1 MKKKEFKNK
10 IFIIDIIKMSIDEI
24 QSRPAVFELVEKV
37 NLPALRII
45 RDNFEEVFKRMG
57 GKMKLFNEKTHEYEI
72 CADYSQAH
80 TIINELYN
88 SKKTTDKVKYHYTA
102 RVDYGRRFAPKS
114 LQGTAREIRH
124 AIAKDI
130 YIDLDFKNAH
140 PCIQERKC
148 MEMDF
153 KHEPLSHYIAN
164 RDEVLKE
171 RIGKEMKIKVWENPE
186 KTKGHY
192 DTIIAKKEDVKQGF
206 LTLLNGGSNRFQ
218 NDEFANLFEQRQK
231 EFVKEFCNYR
241 KYPDH
246 NKYVMRSK
254 NKTYNAEGSALNHY
268 FCDVEDKLLQHVENC
283 LQDRDIQ
290 YGTLC
295 FDGLQIYKDSINDV
309 QQVLADIEQSLH
321 TSFNYPFKLSVKPMD
336 EDVKLDGLTEK
347 PDLKVSDVDYALYI
361 LDKLKDDIKYHT
373 KLNQMYKWNSNVA
386 LWRPMKIE
394 NMISFIPDL
403 LVPHINTSPDPEQ
416 IQKEMSQIHSSSK
429 QKSILY
435 QLKNRIEMRDD
446 DDFIQKNFDVK
457 KGLIP
462 IKDNKTIDMR
472 TCEVRPRIRE
482 DYFTKT
488 TDRTFK
494 PNYNQAKVIEYYE
507 SILTKHLVSKDE
519 EPVIT
524 KIKPSREYRECFEQ
538 VIAYSMTGENN
549 LKKFVNL
556 IGNGDNGKSV
566 FIELH
571 QEVFNGFS
579 TQGNKRTFISQKS
592 QSNHDAEIMGLIN
605 SRFVSLTE
613 LKKKEAFN
621 EELIK
626 AISGGDTQKVRGCG
640 QKDTIE
646 VLFSC
651 VLWIATNE
659 LAKFENEQFKNRLLC
674 IYFANKFDKNPK
686 YVEELKEM
694 YDDFFTHLCL
704 SAQKYYEN
712 GRSITFCPE
721 IDDYTNKMKN
731 SQNSF
736 LNWMEKQDI
745 FEINEE
751 GEEMDRDF
759 IREDY
764 YQFCRSSEVSKI
776 ADFYIQFEKHLNVEP
791 SRKPNNGFR
800 YYKNICRL

>member
-1 MKKKEFKNK
+1 
-10 IFIIDIIKMSIDEI
+10 MSSIEI
-24 QSRPAVFELVEKV
+24 QSRPVVLELTEKV

-80 TIINELYN
+80 TLINELYN
-88 SKKTTDKVKYHYTA
+88 SKKDTFKVKYHYTA

-148 MEMDF
+148 MEMEF

-164 RDEVLKE
+164 RDVVLKE
-171 RIGKEMKIKVWENPE
+171 RIGKEMKVWVWENAE
-186 KTKGHY
+186 KTKGHH
-192 DTIIAKKEDVKQGF
+192 DTIIAKKDDVKQGF

-254 NKTYNAEGSALNHY
+254 HKTFNAEGSALNYY

-295 FDGLQIYKDSINDV
+295 FDGLQIYKDSIPNI
-309 QQVLADIEQSLH
+309 QEVLTEIEQSLN
-321 TSFNYPFKLSVKPMD
+321 TSFNYQFKLSVKPMD
-336 EDVKLDGLTEK
+336 EDVNLDGLTEK

-361 LDKLKDDIKYHT
+361 LEQLKDDIKFHT
-373 KLNQMYKWNSNVA
+373 KLNQMYKWSSKLA

-394 NMISFIPDL
+394 NMICFIPDI
-403 LVPHINTSPDPEQ
+403 LVPHINTSPDPEL
-416 IQKEMSQIHSSSK
+416 IQKEISQIHSSSR

-435 QLKNRIEMRDD
+435 QLKNQIEMREDD
-446 DDFIQKNFDVK
+446 SFIQANFDVK

-488 TDRTFK
+488 TDREFK
-494 PNYNQAKVIEYYE
+494 PNYNRDEVVEYYE
-507 SILTKHLVSKDE
+507 SILTNHL
-519 EPVIT
+519 T
-524 KIKPSREYRECFEQ
+524 KTKPSVEYRECFEQ

-571 QEVFNGFS
+571 QEIFNGFS

-674 IYFANKFDKNPK
+674 VDFANKFEKNPS
-686 YVEELKEM
+686 YVEKLKGM

-704 SAQKYYEN
+704 SAKKYYEN

-721 IDDYTNKMKN
+721 IEDYTNKMKN

-736 LNWMEKQDI
+736 LNWLASQDI
-745 FEINEE
+745 FEKNEE
-751 GEEMDRDF
+751 GEEIDRDL
-759 IREDY
+759 IREHY
-764 YQFCRSSEVSKI
+764 YQFCRDNEVSKI
-776 ADFYIQFEKHLNVEP
+776 TNFYKAFEEHFKVEP

-800 YYKNICRL
+800 YYENICRL

>member
-1 MKKKEFKNK
+1 
-10 IFIIDIIKMSIDEI
+10 MSTDEI
-24 QSRPAVFELVEKV
+24 QSRPVVLELTEKV

-57 GKMKLFNEKTHEYEI
+57 GKMKLFNEKTHEYEV
-72 CADYSQAH
+72 CADYAQAH

-88 SKKTTDKVKYHYTA
+88 SKKDTSKVKYHYTA

-140 PCIQERKC
+140 PCIQDRKC
-148 MEMDF
+148 MEMEF
-153 KHEPLSHYIAN
+153 KHEPLSHYISN

-171 RIGKEMKIKVWENPE
+171 RIGKEMKMWVWDDAT
-186 KTKGHY
+186 KTKGHHEK
-192 DTIIAKKEDVKQGF
+192 IVAKKDDVKQGF

-218 NDEFANLFEQRQK
+218 NDTFADQFEQRQK

-241 KYPDH
+241 KYADH

-254 NKTYNAEGSALNHY
+254 HKTYNADGSALNYY

-295 FDGLQIYKDSINDV
+295 FDGLQIYKDTVTDIKT
-309 QQVLADIEQSLH
+309 VLTEIEQSLN

-336 EDVKLDGLTEK
+336 EDVNLDGLTEK
-347 PDLKVSDVDYALYI
+347 PDLKVSDVDYAIYI
-361 LDKLKDDIKYHT
+361 LDKLKDDIKFHT
-373 KLNQMYKWNSNVA
+373 KLNQMYKWSSSLA
-386 LWRPMKIE
+386 LWRPMKID
-394 NMISFIPDL
+394 NMISFIPDIL
-403 LVPHINTSPDPEQ
+403 IPHINTSPDPDQ
-416 IQKEMSQIHSSSK
+416 VQKEMSQIHSSSK

-435 QLKNRIEMRDD
+435 QLKNRIELREDD
-446 DDFIQKNFDVK
+446 EFIQNNFDVK

-472 TCEVRPRIRE
+472 TCDVRQRVRE

-488 TDRTFK
+488 TDREFK
-494 PNYNQAKVIEYYE
+494 PNYKREEVVKYYE
-507 SILTKHLVSKDE
+507 SILTNHL
-519 EPVIT
+519 T
-524 KIKPSREYRECFEQ
+524 KTKPSQEYRECFEQ

-571 QEVFNGFS
+571 QEIFNGFS

-626 AISGGDTQKVRGCG
+626 AISGGDTQNVRGCG
-640 QKDTIE
+640 SKDTIK

-674 IYFANKFDKNPK
+674 VDFANKFEKNPK
-686 YVEELKEM
+686 YVEALKEM

-704 SAQKYYEN
+704 SAKRYYEN

-721 IDDYTNKMKN
+721 IEDYTNKMKN

-736 LNWMEKQDI
+736 LNWLTSQDV
-745 FEINEE
+745 FENNEDGDE
-751 GEEMDRDF
+751 IDRDL
-759 IREDY
+759 IREHY
-764 YQFCRSSEVSKI
+764 SQFCRDNEVAKI
-776 ADFYIQFEKHLNVEP
+776 TNFYKAFEEHFKVEP
-791 SRKPNNGFR
+791 LRKPNNGFR

>member
-1 MKKKEFKNK
+1 
-10 IFIIDIIKMSIDEI
+10 MSSVEI
-24 QSRPAVFELVEKV
+24 QSRPVVLELTEKV

-57 GKMKLFNEKTHEYEI
+57 GKMKLFNEKTHEYEV

-88 SKKTTDKVKYHYTA
+88 SKKDTNKVKYHYTA

-164 RDEVLKE
+164 RDVVLKE
-171 RIGKEMKIKVWENPE
+171 RIGKEMKMWVWEDAE
-186 KTKGHY
+186 KTKGHHN
-192 DTIIAKKEDVKQGF
+192 TIIAKKDDVKQGF

-241 KYPDH
+241 QYPDH
-246 NKYVMRSK
+246 NKYVHRSK
-254 NKTYNAEGSALNHY
+254 NKTFNADGSALNYY

-283 LQDRDIQ
+283 LQDRDIK

-295 FDGLQIYKDSINDV
+295 FDGLQIYESSLRGNYNIQD
-309 QQVLADIEQSLH
+309 VLADIEESLN

-336 EDVKLDGLTEK
+336 EDVSLVGLVEK
-347 PDLKVSDVDYALYI
+347 PDLKVSDVDYAIYI
-361 LDKLKDDIKYHT
+361 LDKLKDDIKFHT
-373 KLNQMYKWNSNVA
+373 KLNQMYKWSSSLA
-386 LWRPMKIE
+386 LWRPIKIE

-403 LVPHINTSPDPEQ
+403 LVPHINTSPDPDQ
-416 IQKEMSQIHSSSK
+416 VQKELSQIHSSSR

-435 QLKNRIEMRDD
+435 QLKNRIEMRED

-472 TCEVRPRIRE
+472 TCEVRPRVRE

-488 TDRTFK
+488 TDRVFK
-494 PNYNQAKVIEYYE
+494 PNYNKAKVIEYYE
-507 SILTKHLVSKDE
+507 SILTQHLIKTVENDE
-519 EPVIT
+519 KVII
-524 KIKPSREYRECFEQ
+524 KNKPSVEYRECFEQ

-571 QEVFNGFS
+571 QEIFTGFS

-613 LKKKEAFN
+613 LKKREAFN

-674 IYFANKFDKNPK
+674 VDFANKFEKNTK

-704 SAQKYYEN
+704 SAQKYYDN
-712 GRSITFCPE
+712 KRSITFCPE
-721 IDDYTNKMKN
+721 IEDYTNKMKD

-736 LNWMEKQDI
+736 LNWINQQDV
-745 FEINEE
+745 FEHKMDNET
-751 GEEMDRDF
+751 GEELNREELRD
-759 IREDY
+759 DY
-764 YQFCRSSEVSKI
+764 SRYCKDNDVTKF
-776 ADFYIQFEKHLNVEP
+776 ANFYKLFETHFNVEVKQKHTGNC
-791 SRKPNNGFR
+791 SYR
-800 YYKNICRL
+800 YYPTIYKL

>member
-1 MKKKEFKNK
+1 
-10 IFIIDIIKMSIDEI
+10 MSTVEI
-24 QSRPAVFELVEKV
+24 QSRPVVLELTEKV

-88 SKKTTDKVKYHYTA
+88 SKKITSKVKYHYTA

-114 LQGTAREIRH
+114 LQGICKKIRH

-130 YIDLDFKNAH
+130 YTDIDIKNAH
-140 PCIQERKC
+140 PCIQDRKC

-164 RDEVLKE
+164 RDMVLKE
-171 RIGKEMKIKVWENPE
+171 RIGKEMKILVWDDST

-192 DTIIAKKEDVKQGF
+192 EKIIAEKEDVKQGF

-218 NDEFANLFEQRQK
+218 NDAFADQFEQRQK

-254 NKTYNAEGSALNHY
+254 HKSYNAEGSALNHY
-268 FCDVEDKLLQHVENC
+268 FCDVEDKLLQHIENC
-283 LQDRDIQ
+283 LQDRNIQ

-295 FDGLQIYKDSINDV
+295 FDGLQPYADTVTDIKT
-309 QQVLADIEQSLH
+309 VLTEIEQSLH
-321 TSFNYPFKLSVKPMD
+321 TSFNYPFKLVEKPMD
-336 EDVKLDGLTEK
+336 EGVSLAGLVEK

-361 LDKLKDDIKYHT
+361 LDILKDDIKFHT
-373 KLNQMYKWNSNVA
+373 KLNQMYKWSSSLA

-394 NMISFIPDL
+394 NMISFIPEIL
-403 LVPHINTSPDPEQ
+403 IPHINTSPDPEQ
-416 IQKEMSQIHSSSK
+416 VQKEMSQIHSSSK

-435 QLKNRIEMRDD
+435 QLKNRIEMRED
-446 DDFIQKNFDVK
+446 DDFIQSNFDVK

-472 TCEVRPRIRE
+472 TCEVRPRVRE

-488 TDRTFK
+488 TDREFK
-494 PNYNQAKVIEYYE
+494 PNYKKDKVIEYYE
-507 SILTKHLVSKDE
+507 SILTNHL
-519 EPVIT
+519 T
-524 KIKPSREYRECFEQ
+524 KTKPSQAYRECFEQ
-538 VIAYSMTGENN
+538 TIAYSMTGENN

-571 QEVFNGFS
+571 QQIFNGFS

-640 QKDTIE
+640 SKDTIE

-674 IYFANKFDKNPK
+674 IDFANKFEKNPK

-704 SAQKYYEN
+704 SARQYYEN

-721 IDDYTNKMKN
+721 IEDYTNKMKN

-736 LNWMEKQDI
+736 LNWLSSQDI
-745 FEINEE
+745 FEHKEEDEKREELNREELRDNYSQYCRDNE
-751 GEEMDRDF
+751 
-759 IREDY
+759 
-764 YQFCRSSEVSKI
+764 VAKI
-776 ADFYIQFEKHLNVEP
+776 ANFYKLFETHFKVEAHQKHTGNC
-791 SRKPNNGFR
+791 SYR
-800 YYKNICRL
+800 YYPTIYKL

>member
-1 MKKKEFKNK
+1 
-10 IFIIDIIKMSIDEI
+10 MSSVEI
-24 QSRPAVFELVEKV
+24 QSRPVVLELTEKV

-88 SKKTTDKVKYHYTA
+88 SKKDTSKVKYHYTA

-114 LQGTAREIRH
+114 LQGIAREIRH

-130 YIDLDFKNAH
+130 YTDIDIKNAH
-140 PCIQERKC
+140 PCIQDRKC
-148 MEMDF
+148 MEMEF
-153 KHEPLSHYIAN
+153 KHEPLSNYISN

-171 RIGKEMKIKVWENPE
+171 RIGKEMKMWVWDDTT
-186 KTKGHY
+186 KTKGHHEK
-192 DTIIAKKEDVKQGF
+192 IVAKKDDVKQGF
-206 LTLLNGGSNRFQ
+206 LTLLNGGANRFQ
-218 NDEFANLFEQRQK
+218 NDAFADQFEQRQK

-254 NKTYNAEGSALNHY
+254 HKTYNQEGSALNHY
-268 FCDVEDKLLQHVENC
+268 FCDVEDKLLHHIENC

-295 FDGLQIYKDSINDV
+295 FDGLQSYTDTITNDIKT
-309 QQVLADIEQSLH
+309 VLTEIEQSLN
-321 TSFNYPFKLSVKPMD
+321 TSFNYPFKLVEKPMD
-336 EDVKLDGLTEK
+336 EGVSLVGLVEK
-347 PDLKVSDVDYALYI
+347 PDLKVSDVDYAIYI
-361 LDKLKDDIKYHT
+361 LDKLKDDIKFHT

-394 NMISFIPDL
+394 NMISFIPDIL
-403 LVPHINTSPDPEQ
+403 IPHINTSPDPDQ
-416 IQKEMSQIHSSSK
+416 VQKEMSQIHSSSK

-435 QLKNRIEMRDD
+435 QLKNRIEMRED
-446 DDFIQKNFDVK
+446 DDFIQNNFDVK

-472 TCEVRPRIRE
+472 TCEVRQRVRE

-488 TDRTFK
+488 TDREFK
-494 PNYNQAKVIEYYE
+494 PNYNKAKIIEYYE
-507 SILTKHLVSKDE
+507 SILTNHL
-519 EPVIT
+519 T
-524 KIKPSREYRECFEQ
+524 KTKPSQEYRECFEK

-549 LKKFVNL
+549 LKKFMNL

-571 QEVFNGFS
+571 QEIFNGFS
-579 TQGNKRTFISQKS
+579 TQGNKRTFISQKN

-613 LKKKEAFN
+613 LKKKESFN

-626 AISGGDTQKVRGCG
+626 AISGGDTQNVRGCG
-640 QKDTIE
+640 SRDTIT

-674 IYFANKFDKNPK
+674 IDFSNKFEKNPK

-721 IDDYTNKMKN
+721 IEDYTNKMKN

-736 LNWMEKQDI
+736 LNWLTSQDV
-745 FEINEE
+745 FENNEDGDE
-751 GEEMDRDF
+751 IDRDL
-759 IREDY
+759 IREHY
-764 YQFCRSSEVSKI
+764 SQFCRDNEVAKI
-776 ADFYIQFEKHLNVEP
+776 TNFYKAFEEHFKVEP
-791 SRKPNNGFR
+791 LRKPNNGFR